1 MVSWQVR
8 DKMERQG
15 AQVKKLEANHAHLIS
30 RNNFKVLIFQVSQR
44 PEVRMLLPS
53 EVFCSRKGQ
62 TRSHIPGS
70 WSFSCSES
78 VRFSAGDLIWW
89 GMAVGTELERPWRA
103 DGAILFPT

>member
-44 PEVRMLLPS
+44 PEVRGQNASTSHS
-53 EVFCSRKGQ
+53 EVFSSRTGQ
-62 TRSHIPGS
+62 TRNLENGS
-70 WSFSCSES
+70 WSF
-78 VRFSAGDLIWW
+78 
-89 GMAVGTELERPWRA
+89 
-103 DGAILFPT
+103 LF